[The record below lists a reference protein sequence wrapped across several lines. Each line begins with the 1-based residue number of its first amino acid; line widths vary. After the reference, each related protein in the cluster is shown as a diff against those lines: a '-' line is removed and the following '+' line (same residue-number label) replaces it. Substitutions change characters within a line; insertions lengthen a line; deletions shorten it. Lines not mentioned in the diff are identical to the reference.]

1 MALPELFDAGL
12 RAASFPHPV
21 SAGGVDLSLHDELAY
36 DFDSV
41 LSAVGSAFTG
51 GEPNN
56 PTASRVG
63 ATEGEA

>member
-1 MALPELFDAGL
+1 MDVG
-12 RAASFPHPV
+12 R
-21 SAGGVDLSLHDELAY
+21 HDDLAY

-41 LSAVGSAFTG
+41 LSAVSSAFTG

-56 PTASRVG
+56 PIAQRVG